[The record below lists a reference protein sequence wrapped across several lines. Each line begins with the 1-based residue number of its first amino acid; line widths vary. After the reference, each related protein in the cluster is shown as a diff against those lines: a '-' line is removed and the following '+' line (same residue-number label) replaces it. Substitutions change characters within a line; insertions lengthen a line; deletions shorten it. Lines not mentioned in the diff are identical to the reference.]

1 MQMDVFDASTEDD
14 INEAFAQAAKGRS
27 ARALIVTTDAF
38 FFSKRA
44 QLIAL
49 QEHFAVPAIF
59 DRREFAEVGGLMSY
73 GGDVAEIYR
82 LAGIYA
88 GRIIGGV
95 KPGDLP
101 VQLSTKL
108 ELVINL
114 KAARKIG
121 INIPAD
127 VIATADDIIE

>member
-1 MQMDVFDASTEDD
+1 
-14 INEAFAQAAKGRS
+14 
-27 ARALIVTTDAF
+27 
-38 FFSKRA
+38 
-44 QLIAL
+44 
-49 QEHFAVPAIF
+49 
-59 DRREFAEVGGLMSY
+59 
-73 GGDVAEIYR
+73 
-82 LAGIYA
+82 
-88 GRIIGGV
+88 
-95 KPGDLP
+95 